1 MASAAAAASKVII
14 DGSIMEGGGQ
24 ILRIASALSCLTC
37 QPITVQ
43 KIRAGRSNPGLR
55 PQHLSGLQLVRDI
68 CWGELPGGS
77 VGSTEITLI
86 PSAIK
91 AGRYVADTKTAGSVV
106 LLMQVSMPCMLFAA
120 GPTQVSLKGGTNA
133 DMAPQIDYTTL
144 VFQPMAERFGV
155 QFECDVKRRGYYPK
169 GGGEIQV
176 RTTPIP
182 CLQPV
187 DITDVGRVTKVEGR
201 AFVAGVLPVK
211 IAKSMAETAT
221 MMIQRQFP
229 RIPVHVEVVQETS
242 AVGNGCGIIVVA
254 DTSTGCKLAGSSL
267 GKKGVPAE
275 QVGKDAAEML
285 LKNLDDGGCV
295 DEYLQ
300 DQVRRHQEFSILF
313 RFFVEFHSLCTCFS
327 KEAFLKL
334 QVPVLSNPSN
344 SHKTEMP
351 IPFVLNSTL
360 GDFLKMTQ

>member
-1 MASAAAAASKVII
+1 MASAAAAASKIII
-14 DGSIMEGGGQ
+14 DGSVMEGGGQ

-43 KIRAGRSNPGLR
+43 KVRAGRSKPGLR
-55 PQHLSGLQLVRDI
+55 PQHLSGLQLVRDL
-68 CWGELPGGS
+68 CSGELIGGS
-77 VGSTEITLI
+77 VGSTEITFI
-86 PSAIK
+86 PSKIK

-120 GPTQVSLKGGTNA
+120 GLTQVTLKGGTNA
-133 DMAPQIDYTTL
+133 EMAPQIDYTTL
-144 VFQPMAERFGV
+144 VFQPMIERFGV

-176 RTTPIP
+176 RTTPIQ

-187 DITDVGRVTKVEGR
+187 DITDVGQVTKIEGR

-211 IAKSMAETAT
+211 IAKSMADTASS
-221 MMIQRQFP
+221 IISSRFP
-229 RIPVHVEVVQETS
+229 SIPVHVKAVQEAS

-254 DTSTGCKLAGSSL
+254 DTSTGCKLAGSTL

-275 QVGKDAAEML
+275 QVGKEAAEML
-285 LKNLDDGGCV
+285 LRNLDHGGCV

-300 DQVRRHQEFSILF
+300 DQLIIFMALASGTSR
-313 RFFVEFHSLCTCFS
+313 
-327 KEAFLKL
+327 
-334 QVPVLSNPSN
+334 VLSGPLTL
-344 SHKTEMP
+344 HTKTAIHVTEKLTKAK
-351 IPFVLNSTL
+351 FNVQKVFGE
-360 GDFLKMTQ
+360 GDSERSIIECEGIGLQR